1 VLDGGHRRFIPGKET
16 WCPFNRK
23 LVSPSAGIDVLEMR
37 KISFPNRDS
46 NTGSEIW
53 VEKKVNNE
61 ECCNVKSSPDL
72 GVVRCRMNWKS
83 GGGGRTHFEGEK
95 ILFGNSVDR
104 VQIILCAKGTA
115 ILLNIPQE
123 SDGLPWPTSTPNP
136 TT

>member
-1 VLDGGHRRFIPGKET
+1 MWSLHLILGWSDVGWIGKVGGGGGTIFEGEKIVLGNFGRWSVSLVLGGAGVGLSGK
-16 WCPFNRK
+16 
-23 LVSPSAGIDVLEMR
+23 G
-37 KISFPNRDS
+37 
-46 NTGSEIW
+46 
-53 VEKKVNNE
+53 
-61 ECCNVKSSPDL
+61 
-72 GVVRCRMNWKS
+72 